1 MMNYQTKGLPMFEEP
16 QPEPAP
22 ARKPNF
28 YGIGKSIL
36 AQAIDLGPP
45 MIDDEDTYRDGPGIH
60 YAKLENSPR
69 LQRLLALL
77 KAAGKRG
84 ATTRDISL
92 GAEIFAA
99 STAVV
104 ELRKNGFTVR
114 RIFEKTTE
122 RKANVHRYFLEGGPG
137 CEVSD

>member
-1 MMNYQTKGLPMFEEP
+1 MTNYQTKGLPMFE
-16 QPEPAP
+16 QPEPTIP
-22 ARKPNF
+22 PPTPPNL
-28 YGIGKSIL
+28 YRNAKTIL
-36 AQAIDLGPP
+36 AAAIDLGPKAFE
-45 MIDDEDTYRDGPGIH
+45 DDDGPGIH

-77 KAAGKRG
+77 KAAGKIG

-99 STAVV
+99 STAVT
-104 ELRKNGFTVR
+104 ELRMNGFTIR
-114 RIFEKTTE
+114 RVFEKTTE

-137 CEVSD
+137 CEVSN